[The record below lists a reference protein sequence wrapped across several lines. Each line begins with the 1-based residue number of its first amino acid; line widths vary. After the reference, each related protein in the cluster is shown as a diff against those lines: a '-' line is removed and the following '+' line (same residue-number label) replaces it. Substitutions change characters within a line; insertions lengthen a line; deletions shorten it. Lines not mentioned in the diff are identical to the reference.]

1 MEIALENDA
10 EDVQLLEDRI
20 EIITAPENLS
30 QVVSAFDQ
38 AGIAVELS
46 QVTRIP
52 QMTVN
57 VDVET
62 AKTVL
67 KLLETLE
74 EHDDVQSVSTNLN
87 YEAASVVALLQNS

>member
-1 MEIALENDA
+1 
-10 EDVQLLEDRI
+10 
-20 EIITAPENLS
+20 
-30 QVVSAFDQ
+30 
-38 AGIAVELS
+38 
-46 QVTRIP
+46 
-52 QMTVN
+52 MTVN